1 MRMPRQTWL
10 GASAAFMGMWILMMV
25 AMMLPSLVPM
35 LAGYRGSVS
44 GVGPSRLD
52 ALTAIVGA
60 GYFSAWAVFGAA
72 AYPVGIA
79 LGTAEMQ
86 WPALARSVPVATGLV
101 LLLAGGLQLTAWKA
115 RHLGHCRAASGC
127 GPRLPPDAGSAWRH
141 GLRLGGH
148 CSLCCFGF
156 ILILLVTGVMDL
168 KIMAAMAAAITA
180 ERLAPR
186 PERVAQVAG
195 GAILMIGV
203 LVIARSLGAL
213 QGLGG

>member
-1 MRMPRQTWL
+1 
-10 GASAAFMGMWILMMV
+10 
-25 AMMLPSLVPM
+25 
-35 LAGYRGSVS
+35 
-44 GVGPSRLD
+44 
-52 ALTAIVGA
+52 
-60 GYFSAWAVFGAA
+60 
-72 AYPVGIA
+72 
-79 LGTAEMQ
+79 
-86 WPALARSVPVATGLV
+86 
-101 LLLAGGLQLTAWKA
+101 
-115 RHLGHCRAASGC
+115 GC